1 MSLLFGTLPEAVR
14 PLRDLPPAVLRPSAW
29 VPPTEFLDL
38 TGVGR
43 ISVDVE
49 RKDPDLNR
57 LGPGTFRGARICGLA
72 VGTDDGRRAY
82 YPVAHEGGGNCEWN
96 VWGAARGALN
106 AFTGEVVGA
115 KLIYDLE
122 ALAHEQRITFPA
134 ARGFHDVQ
142 LAEAVIDEWRFR
154 YGLDALARDYLNE
167 SKVEGRL
174 REIAA
179 LRRWDGNELKGN
191 LYRLAGGDCGEYGE
205 GDVDLP
211 LRILPLQLRKLEAD
225 GQLSVYDLE
234 RRLIP
239 VLLAM
244 RLRGV
249 RVAPTDRISEVRD
262 RMLAEAGRWEREVH
276 RLLGPSA
283 NPASSD
289 TLGQPLVDRGLPV
302 PRSPKGKW
310 SVTKE
315 FLEKNAG
322 DAAVNAIA
330 ACRRVST
337 LVSLTLDSMLDHLTT
352 DGRLHCEFN
361 QLKGED
367 ENGKLRGSI
376 ARLSSS
382 HSNLQQIPTRQSEF
396 DHLLFSGD
404 FDVTTEIR
412 GLFLP
417 DEGEV
422 WECADESQV
431 ELRLLANFA
440 VGPGSAEVR
449 AQYNDDPTTD
459 YHKWGA
465 ERMRIDPED
474 MKKRK
479 RLKNFNF
486 SYVYG
491 AGDDK
496 MAVTFNCPPPEAT
509 AFRLEVEREL
519 PFIKATYHKA
529 AEWAIRRGYVETVLG
544 RKCRFPFW
552 EPRGNRRGKPGYVP
566 PLPLERARVEYAG
579 SQLVLAN
586 SYKALNR
593 KLQGSGA
600 DILKKAMVDAH
611 EAGLTSAAG
620 FGAFLLTAHDELDQS
635 IPPTRGGAEAAAELK
650 RIMETCVEMRVPLR
664 VKVEHGPSWGE
675 VA

>member
-1 MSLLFGTLPEAVR
+1 MSGLFLDLPEATR
-14 PLRDLPPAVLRPSAW
+14 PLRDLPPSALKPTAW
-29 VPPTEFLDL
+29 QPPTEPLDL
-38 TGVGR
+38 TGVKLL
-43 ISVDVE
+43 SVDVE
-49 RKDPDLNR
+49 RKDPTLNE
-57 LGPGTFRGARICGLA
+57 LGPGTFRDAKICGLA
-72 VGTDDGRRAY
+72 IGTDDGRRAY
-82 YPVAHEGGGNCEWN
+82 FPVAHEGGGNCGWD
-96 VWGAARGALN
+96 VIGWARRALN
-106 AFTGEVVGA
+106 AHRGRVVGA
-115 KLIYDLE
+115 KILYDLE
-122 ALAHEQRITFPA
+122 ALAHEWDVTFPSVA
-134 ARGFHDVQ
+134 GFDDVQ

-154 YGLDALARDYLNE
+154 YGLESLAQDYLGE
-167 SKVEGRL
+167 GKVEGRL
-174 REIAA
+174 SEIAA
-179 LRRWDGNELKGN
+179 LRRWDGNELKSN
-191 LYRLAGGDCGEYGE
+191 LYRLSGLDVGEYGE

-211 LRILPLQLRKLEAD
+211 LRILPLQLKRLEAD
-225 GQLSVYDLE
+225 GQTHIYDLE

-249 RVAPTDRISEVRD
+249 RIAPTSRIEEVRSK
-262 RMLAEAGRWEREVH
+262 MLRESERWEKEVH
-276 RLLGPSA
+276 RLLGPKA

-289 TLGQPLVDRGLPV
+289 TLGQALADRGLLV
-302 PRSPKGKW
+302 PKSPKGKW

-330 ACRRVST
+330 SYRRVTT
-337 LVSLTLDSMLDHLTT
+337 LVSLTLDSMLDHVTR

-404 FDVTTEIR
+404 FDVTREIR

-417 DEGEV
+417 DEGEA

-440 VGPGSAEVR
+440 VGPGSDEVR
-449 AQYNDDPTTD
+449 RQYNDDPATD

-529 AEWAIRRGYVETVLG
+529 AEWAVKRGFVETVLG

-552 EPRGNRRGKPGYVP
+552 EPRGNRRGKPNYVP

-579 SQLVLAN
+579 TQLVLAN

-611 EAGLTSAAG
+611 EAGLTRPSAL
-620 FGAFLLTAHDELDQS
+620 GAFLLTAHDELDQS
-635 IPPTRGGAEAAAELK
+635 IKPTRESLEAAIELK
-650 RIMETCVEMRVPLR
+650 RIMETCVSMRVPLR
-664 VKVEHGPSWGE
+664 VKVERGPSWGE
-675 VA
+675 VS